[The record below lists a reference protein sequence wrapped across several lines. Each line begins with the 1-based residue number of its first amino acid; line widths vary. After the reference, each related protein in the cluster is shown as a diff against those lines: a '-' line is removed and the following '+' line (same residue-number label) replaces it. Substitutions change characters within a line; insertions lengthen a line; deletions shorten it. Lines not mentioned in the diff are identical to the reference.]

1 MQSASTMK
9 TDDACSI
16 SATATVYPASLPF
29 EARNDMNI
37 HINETTDLPDFE
49 IPDEVECNKKQ
60 EAEKEDSKKY
70 RKVPSL
76 ASDTL
81 IANKKTIIS
90 FVGPSK
96 LYIVMKGMKLD
107 DTEVKTI
114 TFLGRVSQLDIE
126 RYMARRPNVM
136 KVIMDSYGPVS

>member
-1 MQSASTMK
+1 
-9 TDDACSI
+9 
-16 SATATVYPASLPF
+16 
-29 EARNDMNI
+29 
-37 HINETTDLPDFE
+37 LPDFE
-49 IPDEVECNKKQ
+49 ILDEVDCNKKQ

-96 LYIVMKGMKLD
+96 LYLVMKGMKLD
-107 DTEVKTI
+107 DTEVKTN
-114 TFLGRVSQLDIE
+114 TFLRRVSQLDIE

-136 KVIMDSYGPVS
+136 KVIMDSYGPVSCTWSAFDGVRKNLTSFMVRSGNAYIDMCDFITL